1 MQHPTPITPT
11 ADQIETWKLGRGSS
25 RSVVIG
31 FAALVLGCLA
41 AWGLLS
47 KGRDVV
53 LAGHAL
59 LVVVTFYLSITLGAL
74 FFVMLHHLSRAG
86 WSVTVRRLAE
96 AVSANLLWLAP
107 VALLTLAGLVLCGL
121 YPWAPASAFRDG
133 PPLRLPAAKAGYLNP
148 TAFTV
153 RMALYFAVWAF
164 LAWYFRSRS
173 LRQDRDG
180 DVRWSLRMERMSA
193 PGMIAFAM
201 TITLAAVDLLM
212 SLNPHWSSTMIGVYF
227 FSGSVVAGLVAL
239 MLLAVWLQAAGKLQ
253 GAITVEHY
261 HDLGKLTFAFTV
273 FWGYIAFSQYMLIW
287 YANMPEETQ
296 FFLPRQIGPWAG
308 VSLALL
314 FCHLL
319 IPLFGL
325 MSRYAKRHPLVFT
338 FWAVWLLAA
347 HLLDVYWLVM
357 PNVFIREIPRAV
369 GLPPDAPLPE
379 ALGKLLNSNHSVYQ
393 LSPEYSSFMDVVR
406 APLGPA
412 ALGMTLALTAA
423 VGGLFLVGTIAL
435 LRRRSLV
442 PLQDPRLDE
451 ALQFENI

>member
-11 ADQIETWKLGRGSS
+11 ADQIESWTLGRGSS
-25 RSVVIG
+25 RSVVICL
-31 FAALVLGCLA
+31 AAMVLGGLA
-41 AWGLLS
+41 AWGLLMS
-47 KGRDVV
+47 QGALRGE

-59 LVVVTFYLSITLGAL
+59 LVVVTFYLSIALGAL

-96 AVSANLLWLAP
+96 ALSANLLWLAP
-107 VALLTLAGLVLCGL
+107 VTLLAAHAPLAFVAYCGL
-121 YPWAPASAFRDG
+121 DPWAPAD
-133 PPLRLPAAKAGYLNP
+133 KTGYLNP
-148 TAFTV
+148 TAVTV
-153 RMALYFAVWAF
+153 RLAAYCAVWAF

-193 PGMIAFAM
+193 PGMIAFGI

-239 MLLAVWLQAAGKLQ
+239 TLLAVWLQAAGKLQ

-296 FFLPRQIGPWAG
+296 FFLPRQLGPWAG

-319 IPLFGL
+319 VPLFGL
-325 MSRYAKRHPLVFT
+325 MSRHAKRHPLVFT

-347 HLLDVYWLVM
+347 HLLDIYWLVM
-357 PNVFIREIPRAV
+357 PSVFIREIPRAV

-379 ALGKLLNSNHSVYQ
+379 ALGKLLNANHSVYQ

-412 ALGMTLALTAA
+412 AVGMTLALTAA
-423 VGGLFLVGTIAL
+423 VGGLFLVGTIWL
-435 LRRRSLV
+435 LRGRSLV

-451 ALQFENI
+451 SLQFENL